1 VVLRLHRRYAAWG
14 ETLEWFE
21 RCGLGPVRALTEDEA
36 GPGSLFDPR
45 DAARALG
52 GRGSLHCL
60 RRRLLRHDREETVVA
75 LVEIDRRPA
84 ESKLRGFGVALS
96 VGMTLGGVGLYLGN
110 HAALGCLCWVGAAV
124 IGGVWLWLR
133 PLRLPSTSCGC
144 G

>member
-1 VVLRLHRRYAAWG
+1 
-14 ETLEWFE
+14 
-21 RCGLGPVRALTEDEA
+21 
-36 GPGSLFDPR
+36 
-45 DAARALG
+45 
-52 GRGSLHCL
+52 
-60 RRRLLRHDREETVVA
+60 VA

-133 PLRLPSTSCGC
+133 PLRLPVYLLWMRLTRPLAWLISYLALLVVYFLVLTPIALGLRVFRRDPLARRFDRGRSSYWVKRGTEP
-144 G
+144 GTARYFRQF